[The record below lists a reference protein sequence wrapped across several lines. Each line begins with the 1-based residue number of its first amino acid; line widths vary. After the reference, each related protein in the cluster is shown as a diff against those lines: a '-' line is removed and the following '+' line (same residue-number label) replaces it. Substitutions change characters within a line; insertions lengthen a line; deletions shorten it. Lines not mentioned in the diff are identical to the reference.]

1 MPQPDGPWG
10 RKPRSVSTG
19 NQYRLVVWIALALAG
34 ALAIWKLSTLFPG
47 ALTGDWDKFRLINLV
62 AFAVLLSAGVV
73 KGRRFRT
80 RDTLRNIAIWCAAFA
95 VLGIG
100 YTFRNELSDIGTR
113 VRSELI
119 PSYATATGPHE
130 MTLTAS
136 DDGSFYVEG
145 EINGA
150 PAHFVIDTG
159 ATDIVLTPA
168 DAQRAE
174 IDIANLDYSR
184 PAETAHGVGWGAPA
198 SVARLVVGN
207 LELRDLPVTVNK
219 SPMGS
224 SLLGMAFLKRLD
236 SFEVRNGRLTL
247 HWHSP

>member
-10 RKPRSVSTG
+10 RKPRSVTTG
-19 NQYRLVVWIALALAG
+19 NQYRLVIWIALAFAG
-34 ALAIWKLSTLFPG
+34 ALAIWKLSVLFPS
-47 ALTGDWDKFRLINLV
+47 ALAGDWDKFRLINLI

-73 KGRRFRT
+73 MGRRFRT
-80 RDTLRNIAIWCAAFA
+80 RDALRNIAIWCAVFA

-100 YTFRNELSDIGTR
+100 YTFRNELSDIGAR
-113 VRSELI
+113 VRGELI
-119 PSYATATGPHE
+119 PSYAAATGPHE
-130 MTLTAS
+130 MTLMAS

-159 ATDIVLTPA
+159 ATDIVLTPG
-168 DAQRAE
+168 DAQRAG
-174 IDIANLDYSR
+174 IDVAGLDYSR
-184 PAETAHGVGWGAPA
+184 PAETAHGLGWGAPA
-198 SVARLVVGN
+198 HVARLVVGN

-219 SPMGS
+219 SPMSS
-224 SLLGMAFLKRLD
+224 SLLGIAFLKRLD